1 MAHDGIRRWKNNS
14 DYEGVVKR
22 GKYWKSLNR
31 TELTIQL
38 QVDMMKRSTARKSET
53 TNKGVRRKR
62 RGSVSPNSRPSRTR
76 STEGMTGSCDV
87 CGGAS
92 WDSDNIRGETIC
104 SDCGYVAVENMIDP
118 GAEWVNHSNGDDRSR
133 VGAPS
138 TLTLSDKGLSTE
150 IRRSDLTSGGARK
163 HGLSG
168 KSLRDWR
175 RRQRIDQRSKTRD
188 SRSRNLASA
197 MQFIR
202 DRGDLTPQIEQE
214 SASLYRHSV
223 ERGLVTGRSIRGVSA
238 ACVYIAARE
247 AKVPRK
253 IEEIAKSFD
262 MESEVEVKELKRTI
276 RLVARHLGTHH
287 ITGPEEYFEK
297 FHSDLGLPPHVL
309 GQARDL
315 WEKVNESLIWQGKK
329 PSGIA
334 GVVLYWAS
342 QNSTSPRTQ
351 SEVCKVSG
359 ISEVTLRGLLKIL
372 NQMIK
377 N

>member
-1 MAHDGIRRWKNNS
+1 MLIM
-14 DYEGVVKR
+14 
-22 GKYWKSLNR
+22 
-31 TELTIQL
+31 TIQL
-38 QVDMMKRSTARKSET
+38 EVDMMKRSIAGKSEAAR
-53 TNKGVRRKR
+53 RRKKSKKSR
-62 RGSVSPNSRPSRTR
+62 AISTNTRPSRSR
-76 STEGMTGSCDV
+76 STEAMSGSCEV
-87 CGGAS
+87 CGGTS
-92 WDSDNIRGETIC
+92 WDADNIRGETVC
-104 SDCGYVAVENMIDP
+104 SDCGYVAAENMIDP

-188 SRSRNLASA
+188 SRSRNLSVA

-202 DRGDLTPQIEQE
+202 DRGDLPPQIEQE
-214 SASLYRHSV
+214 AASLYRNSV
-223 ERGLVTGRSIRGVSA
+223 ERGLVTGRSIRGVTA

-247 AKVPRK
+247 ARIPRK
-253 IEEIAKSFD
+253 IEDIGESFD
-262 MESEVEVKELKRTI
+262 MVSDVEVKELKRTI
-276 RLVARHLGTHH
+276 RLVARNLGTHH

-297 FHSDLGLPPHVL
+297 FHSDLGLPPAVL
-309 GQARDL
+309 GGAREIWDQV
-315 WEKVNESLIWQGKK
+315 KDSLSWQGKK

-334 GVVLYWAS
+334 GVVLYYAS

-351 SEVCKVSG
+351 SEVCSVSG

-372 NQMIK
+372 SPMLD
-377 N
+377 

>member
-1 MAHDGIRRWKNNS
+1 MTSNRKLTRNIPCKSAVYLSSKTINLFKSFLKKKHEISGRLVPKT
-14 DYEGVVKR
+14 VK
-22 GKYWKSLNR
+22 S
-31 TELTIQL
+31 
-38 QVDMMKRSTARKSET
+38 SRKGPFSS
-53 TNKGVRRKR
+53 GVR
-62 RGSVSPNSRPSRTR
+62 PSKSR
-76 STEGMTGSCDV
+76 STEAMTGTCLV
-87 CGGAS
+87 CGGTS
-92 WDSDNIRGETIC
+92 WDADNVRGETIC
-104 SDCGYVAVENMIDP
+104 SDCGYVASEKMIDP
-118 GAEWVNHSNGDDRSR
+118 GAEWVNHSGGDDRSR
-133 VGAPS
+133 VGAPT

-163 HGLSG
+163 HGMSG

-188 SRSRNLASA
+188 SRSRNLSIA

-214 SASLYRHSV
+214 AASLYRHSV

-247 AKVPRK
+247 AKLPRK
-253 IEEIAKSFD
+253 IEDVAVAFD
-262 MESEVEVKELKRTI
+262 MVSDVEIKELKRTI
-276 RLVARHLGTHH
+276 RLVARNLGTQH

-297 FHSDLGLPPHVL
+297 FHSDLGLPPSVL
-309 GQARDL
+309 GDARDIWTVVGDNL
-315 WEKVNESLIWQGKK
+315 SWQGKK

-334 GVVLYWAS
+334 GVILYFAS

-351 SEVCKVSG
+351 SEVCAVSG

-372 NQMIK
+372 NQMIS
-377 N
+377 

>member
-1 MAHDGIRRWKNNS
+1 
-14 DYEGVVKR
+14 
-22 GKYWKSLNR
+22 
-31 TELTIQL
+31 
-38 QVDMMKRSTARKSET
+38 MMKRSTAKESEA
-53 TNKGVRRKR
+53 NGKRSGSKKG
-62 RGSVSPNSRPSRTR
+62 RGISTSVRPSRAR
-76 STEGMTGSCDV
+76 STDGMTGSCEV
-87 CGGAS
+87 CGGTS
-92 WDSDNIRGETIC
+92 WNADTIRGETVC

-188 SRSRNLASA
+188 SRSRNLSIA

-214 SASLYRHSV
+214 AASLYRHSV
-223 ERGLVTGRSIRGVSA
+223 ERGLVTGRSIRGVTA

-247 AKVPRK
+247 AKIPRK
-253 IEEIAKSFD
+253 IEDVGDAFD
-262 MESEVEVKELKRTI
+262 MVSEVEVKELKRTI
-276 RLVARHLGTHH
+276 RLVARNLGTHH

-297 FHSDLGLPPHVL
+297 FHSDLGLPPMVL
-309 GQARDL
+309 GGAREVWDRVKGDL
-315 WEKVNESLIWQGKK
+315 SWQGKK

-334 GVVLYWAS
+334 GVILYFAS
-342 QNSTSPRTQ
+342 QRSDSTRTQ

-372 NQMIK
+372 NRMIRTD
-377 N
+377 

>member
-1 MAHDGIRRWKNNS
+1 MLIM
-14 DYEGVVKR
+14 
-22 GKYWKSLNR
+22 
-31 TELTIQL
+31 TIQL
-38 QVDMMKRSTARKSET
+38 EVDMMKRSTAGESEVKGKST
-53 TNKGVRRKR
+53 SGMKR
-62 RGSVSPNSRPSRTR
+62 RGVSTNSRPSRSR
-76 STEGMTGSCDV
+76 STEGMTGSCEV
-87 CGGAS
+87 CGGTS
-92 WDSDNIRGETIC
+92 WDADNIRGETVC
-104 SDCGYVAVENMIDP
+104 SDCGYVAAENMIDP

-168 KSLRDWR
+168 KALRDWR

-188 SRSRNLASA
+188 SRSRNLSVA

-202 DRGDLTPQIEQE
+202 DRGDLPPQIEQE
-214 SASLYRHSV
+214 AASLYRHSV
-223 ERGLVTGRSIRGVSA
+223 ERGLVTGRSIRGVTA

-247 AKVPRK
+247 AKIPRK
-253 IEEIAKSFD
+253 IEDIGGSFD
-262 MESEVEVKELKRTI
+262 MVSDVEVKELKRTI
-276 RLVARHLGTHH
+276 RLVARNLGTHH

-297 FHSDLGLPPHVL
+297 FHSDLGLPPAVL
-309 GQARDL
+309 GGAREVWSQVKDDL
-315 WEKVNESLIWQGKK
+315 SWQGKK

-334 GVVLYWAS
+334 GVVLYYAS
-342 QNSTSPRTQ
+342 QNSASPRTQ

-372 NQMIK
+372 NQMIAQ
-377 N
+377 

>member
-1 MAHDGIRRWKNNS
+1 
-14 DYEGVVKR
+14 
-22 GKYWKSLNR
+22 
-31 TELTIQL
+31 
-38 QVDMMKRSTARKSET
+38 MMKSGTAVKSNISIKSTSSNQRTVIS
-53 TNKGVRRKR
+53 TNA
-62 RGSVSPNSRPSRTR
+62 RPSRAR
-76 STEGMTGSCDV
+76 STENMAGSCEV
-87 CGGAS
+87 CGETS
-92 WDSDNIRGETIC
+92 WDTDNIRGETIC
-104 SDCGYVAVENMIDP
+104 SNCGFVASENMIDP

-168 KSLRDWR
+168 KALRDWR

-188 SRSRNLASA
+188 SRSRNLSVA

-202 DRGDLTPQIEQE
+202 DRGDLPPQIEQE
-214 SASLYRHSV
+214 AASLYRHSV
-223 ERGLVTGRSIRGVSA
+223 ARGLVTGRSIRGVTA

-247 AKVPRK
+247 AKIPRK
-253 IEEIAKSFD
+253 IEDIGKAFD
-262 MESEVEVKELKRTI
+262 MISDIEVKELKRTI
-276 RLVARHLGTHH
+276 RLVARNLGTHH

-297 FHSDLGLPPHVL
+297 FHSDLGLPPEVL
-309 GQARDL
+309 GGAREIWSQVKDDL
-315 WEKVNESLIWQGKK
+315 SWQGKK

-334 GVVLYWAS
+334 GVVLYYAS
-342 QNSTSPRTQ
+342 QNSTSSRTQ

-372 NQMIK
+372 NKMIIQ
-377 N
+377 

>member
-1 MAHDGIRRWKNNS
+1 MM
-14 DYEGVVKR
+14 
-22 GKYWKSLNR
+22 NR
-31 TELTIQL
+31 
-38 QVDMMKRSTARKSET
+38 SAARESEDKIEKE
-53 TNKGVRRKR
+53 NRKVRRM
-62 RGSVSPNSRPSRTR
+62 STSSRPSRSR
-76 STEGMTGSCDV
+76 SSESIAGSCHV
-87 CGGAS
+87 CGGNS
-92 WDSDNIRGETIC
+92 WDDDNIRGETVC
-104 SDCGYVAVENMIDP
+104 SECGYVASENMIDP

-188 SRSRNLASA
+188 SRSRNLSVA

-202 DRGDLTPQIEQE
+202 DRGDLPPQIEQE
-214 SASLYRHSV
+214 AASLYRHSV
-223 ERGLVTGRSIRGVSA
+223 ERGLVTGRSIRGITA

-247 AKVPRK
+247 AKIPRK
-253 IEEIAKSFD
+253 IEDIGDAFD
-262 MESEVEVKELKRTI
+262 MVSDVEVKELKRTI
-276 RLVARHLGTHH
+276 RLVARNLGTHH

-297 FHSDLGLPPHVL
+297 FHSDLGLPPAVL
-309 GQARDL
+309 GGTREIWDQVKDDL
-315 WEKVNESLIWQGKK
+315 SWQGKK

-334 GVVLYWAS
+334 GVMLYYAS

-351 SEVCKVSG
+351 SEVCAVSG

-372 NQMIK
+372 NQMLV
-377 N
+377 